1 MTIFYITGTGCEK
14 MRIVK
19 AQRILVLILLIAVCS
34 LGYWIGYISSKPTE
48 AGNLHQQLQELVV
61 NSIHHDEVLQSNKIK
76 VVDEPHIKHVQGI
89 HKAHIAHIKDHLH
102 PEIHPETKPNNTV
115 PKKVGVRPLKEEEP
129 GGVEWEHIQKQKEE
143 ADNPVKAKPAP
154 VTPKMAKFDISD
166 PFYAVIHSGV
176 ATRVHGKIHEKL
188 QTLPDTIQKEAYIFE
203 ADKYVVSSF
212 FLFLCF
218 FFPLSLLFSTISFC
232 VELNIFKKAIRF
244 WL

>member
-1 MTIFYITGTGCEK
+1 MSLFHFIGTGLEK

-48 AGNLHQQLQELVV
+48 SANLHKQLQELVS
-61 NSIHHDEVLQSNKIK
+61 NSIHHDEVLQSNKIN
-76 VVDEPHIKHVQGI
+76 VDEPHNKHVQGI

-102 PEIHPETKPNNTV
+102 PEVHSEIKANNTA
-115 PKKVGVRPLKEEEP
+115 PKKGGVKPLKEEVP
-129 GGVEWEHIQKQKEE
+129 DGVEWEHIQKQKEE
-143 ADNPVKAKPAP
+143 PDNPDKAKIVV

-166 PFYAVIHSGV
+166 PFYAVIHAGV

-203 ADKYVVSSF
+203 SDK
-212 FLFLCF
+212 
-218 FFPLSLLFSTISFC
+218 
-232 VELNIFKKAIRF
+232 
-244 WL
+244 